1 MPRLSGPQDYRPV
14 ALTSHVVKTLERLI
28 LEQLPPIVRP
38 HQDLLLFAY
47 QPHLGTEDTI
57 IYLLNCVYAHLDEPV
72 STVRIMSF
80 DFSSAF
86 NSIRPT
92 LLGDQ
97 LTAMQ

>member
-57 IYLLNCVYAHLDEPV
+57 IYQLCLCPSGRAGEYCEDHLF
-72 STVRIMSF
+72 RFFQCI
-80 DFSSAF
+80 
-86 NSIRPT
+86 
-92 LLGDQ
+92 Q
-97 LTAMQ
+97 